1 MSPWL
6 QSSSARDWANYDWVF
21 GHFTIDT
28 LIIQETQQ
36 ETGRKC
42 QVVLRCGQDGKVG
55 KVVSVENWIAPRERK
70 RQSKGDGRD
79 DEINEQREKRSTL
92 EIEGRKTVECR
103 LSAQERSSIQT
114 GFRVQ
119 LGLHHPQQEMF
130 QNDPNYFPFSS
141 FQYISIFENE
151 EIKSSFDSRPIQIQL
166 KLYFSHYS
174 VRIATL
180 ESIWTRPKVY
190 RLDSDRNKSFLSRKK
205 Q

>member
-1 MSPWL
+1 MDCSK
-6 QSSSARDWANYDWVF
+6 
-21 GHFTIDT
+21 
-28 LIIQETQQ
+28 
-36 ETGRKC
+36 RK
-42 QVVLRCGQDGKVG
+42 KEA
-55 KVVSVENWIAPRERK
+55 KYE
-70 RQSKGDGRD
+70 GDGRD

-119 LGLHHPQQEMF
+119 LGLHHRQQEMF

-190 RLDSDRNKSFLSRKK
+190 RLDSNRNKSFLSRKK